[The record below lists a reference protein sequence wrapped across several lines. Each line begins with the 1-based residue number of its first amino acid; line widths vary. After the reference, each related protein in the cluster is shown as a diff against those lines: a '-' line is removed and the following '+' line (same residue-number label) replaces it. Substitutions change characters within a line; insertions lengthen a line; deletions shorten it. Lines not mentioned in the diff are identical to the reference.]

1 MPSIPERSFE
11 KNPDERGSGVIADR
25 IRERQALLARTRD
38 VRRRVLQDPA
48 IRKRSDEALREAER
62 PDEPKDAG
70 VTAEELPDF
79 LREHNS

>member
-11 KNPDERGSGVIADR
+11 KNPDEGGSRVIADR
-25 IRERQALLARTRD
+25 TRERRGLLARTRD

-48 IRKRSDEALREAER
+48 IRRRSDEALREAEQS
-62 PDEPKDAG
+62 DEPADAG

>member
-11 KNPDERGSGVIADR
+11 KNPDEGGSRVITDR
-25 IRERQALLARTRD
+25 TRERRGLLARTRD
-38 VRRRVLQDPA
+38 LRYRVLQDPA
-48 IRKRSDEALREAER
+48 IRKRSDEALREAEQ
-62 PDEPKDAG
+62 PDEPQDAG